1 MFTGIIEA
9 MGTVLNVRPFMKG
22 CELTIDAHLDLSGDR
37 VGDSIAVDGVCLT
50 ATSIE
55 GSRFVATASGETVSR
70 STLSG
75 LRPGSK
81 VNLER
86 ALTLSARLGGH
97 LVLGHVDAVGIIRSR
112 GSAGESVRVA
122 VQYDRKFSRYLPEK
136 GSIAIDGVSL
146 TVNRADDE
154 VFEVNIIPHTAGS
167 VTLTLKGPGD
177 RVNLEFDIIGKYV
190 ERLLKKDDNTDLESL
205 LKKHGFM

>member
-1 MFTGIIEA
+1 MFTGIIET
-9 MGTVLNVRPFMKG
+9 MGTVSSIRPYMKG
-22 CELTIDAHLDLSGDR
+22 FELSIDAHMDLSGDK

-50 ATSIE
+50 ATSIDHT
-55 GSRFVATASGETVSR
+55 RFTATASQETVSR
-70 STLSG
+70 STLST
-75 LRPGSK
+75 LKPGAR

-86 ALTLSARLGGH
+86 ALTLSTRLGGH
-97 LVLGHVDAVGIIRSR
+97 LVLGHVDTVGVIRGKGR
-112 GSAGESVRVA
+112 TGESVRVS
-122 VQYDRKFSRYLPEK
+122 VQYDQKFSRYVIEK

-146 TVNRADDE
+146 TINQVESDA
-154 VFEVNIIPHTAGS
+154 FEVNIIPHTATS

-190 ERLLKKDDNTDLESL
+190 ERLLKKDNNTDLESL

>member
-9 MGTVLNVRPFMKG
+9 MGTVLNVKPFMKG
-22 CELTIDAHLDLSGDR
+22 CELTIDARLDLSGDR

-86 ALTLSARLGGH
+86 AVTLSTRRGATSCSATWTPWGSSGA
-97 LVLGHVDAVGIIRSR
+97 GAAQASRSGWRSSTTGSSPATSRRR
-112 GSAGESVRVA
+112 GR
-122 VQYDRKFSRYLPEK
+122 
-136 GSIAIDGVSL
+136 
-146 TVNRADDE
+146 
-154 VFEVNIIPHTAGS
+154 
-167 VTLTLKGPGD
+167 
-177 RVNLEFDIIGKYV
+177 
-190 ERLLKKDDNTDLESL
+190 
-205 LKKHGFM
+205 